1 MSEQADD
8 GGGRGREGFLIFFFE
23 RVWRKEMVHVQEWG
37 ECCSISRGIMG
48 GRRLCGTGRSESE
61 KQLAM
66 DRKESRISW
75 NWIGWMDSI
84 YFNG

>member
-1 MSEQADD
+1 MVE
-8 GGGRGREGFLIFFFE
+8 GEREKEGEKGYISGEF
-23 RVWRKEMVHVQEWG
+23 WRKEIIHVQWWR

-61 KQLAM
+61 KELAM
-66 DRKESRISW
+66 DRKESRSSW
-75 NWIGWMDSI
+75 NWIGWMHSI